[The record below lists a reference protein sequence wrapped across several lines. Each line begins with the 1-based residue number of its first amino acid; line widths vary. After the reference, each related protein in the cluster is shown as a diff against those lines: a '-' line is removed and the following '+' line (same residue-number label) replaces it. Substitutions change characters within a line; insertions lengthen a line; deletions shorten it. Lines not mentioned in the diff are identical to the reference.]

1 VTEDHARHTG
11 AIGRMTYIRINMAGF
26 AVVALIVAAAAAA
39 RAATPSTAQS
49 PSPMRVA
56 LVGDSGVADHGGWG
70 GAFADLVFDEDEA
83 ECINL
88 SRGGR
93 SSGSFMAEGRWKKCL
108 ELKPTYILIQFGH
121 NEEPDRGADREA
133 NANTSYRRNMTQ
145 YVDEAR
151 AAGATPILVTSLA
164 RRQFGPDGKIHSTLE
179 PYVATVRSIAQE
191 RHVPLI
197 DLHARSIELYEKL
210 GPDGCRAL
218 SPKKADGS
226 YDGTHLNA
234 TGAEAVAAL
243 VVEELNHAVPELG
256 AYFE

>member
-1 VTEDHARHTG
+1 MTTTRNGV
-11 AIGRMTYIRINMAGF
+11 IGRMRYIKLNAF
-26 AVVALIVAAAAAA
+26 ALIFAAIVVAASTTA
-39 RAATPSTAQS
+39 RAAGPATGPAA
-49 PSPMRVA
+49 SPMRVA
-56 LVGDSGVADHGGWG
+56 LVGDSTVTDHAGWG
-70 GAFADLVFDEDEA
+70 GAFADLVVDEDEVD
-83 ECINL
+83 CINL

-93 SSGSFMAEGRWKKCL
+93 SSGSFIAEGRWKKCV
-108 ELKPTYILIQFGH
+108 ELKPKYILIQFGH
-121 NEEPDRGADREA
+121 NDEPGHGADREA
-133 NANTSYRRNMTQ
+133 DASTTYRQHITQ

-179 PYVATVRSIAQE
+179 PYVATVRAIAQE
-191 RHVPLI
+191 RHVPLL

-218 SPKKADGS
+218 SPKKSDGS

-234 TGAEAVAAL
+234 TGAAAVAAL

-256 AYFE
+256 MYFE